1 MGGIFIQHHTR
12 VETLEL
18 PVRAVEGFV
27 VWIPRG
33 KGDPEGF
40 VLVLDVNSNATASA
54 ILQDTCRHVSV
65 LLGEELSNGCG
76 VGVVKLFKE

>member
-1 MGGIFIQHHTR
+1 LGGIFIQHHTR

-27 VWIPRG
+27 VWIPRD